1 MGLSLW
7 VNSRSVAG
15 KLEKIFSDNAV
26 LPSEWKF
33 AVPLHIVQMPL
44 PLVINAKN
52 FADGIQHNIELYG
65 IDIPLERLAHD
76 PYSQDY
82 LLD

>member
-1 MGLSLW
+1 MVW
-7 VNSRSVAG
+7 VNSRSVAA
-15 KLEKIFSDNAV
+15 KLEKIFSDNLV
-26 LPSEWKF
+26 LPSEWKY

-52 FADGIQHNIELYG
+52 FADGLQYNVELYG
-65 IDIPLERLAHD
+65 VQIPPHSLAHD

-82 LLD
+82 LIE